1 MSPLCLLCKPAV
13 FSAWRAFFAS
23 ASRSAISLSIYSFF
37 TLFVSALLSGRPCAI
52 RARSNSVFNSRC
64 SRSVISFCVMR
75 GSAMV
80 VPSIRP
86 ENPVYGNQRKIELIW
101 KMPRRIFAA
110 WVTDDVVWISVAAWF
125 MWSSANLFLRDLCIK
140 FYTRMWYV
148 ESRAKFTTY
157 CLDGVFL

>member
-1 MSPLCLLCKPAV
+1 MSLLCLLCKPAA
-13 FSAWRAFFAS
+13 FSPGGLSSLPLRAAPS
-23 ASRSAISLSIYSFF
+23 AYRYIPFF

-52 RARSNSVFNSRC
+52 RARSSSVFNSRC

-86 ENPVYGNQRKIELIW
+86 ESPVYGNRRKIELIR
-101 KMPRRIFAA
+101 KMPRRIFAE

-148 ESRAKFTTY
+148 ESGAKFTKY